1 MLEILGPLGR
11 RDDQRD
17 RTVGLLAAV
26 QQPQRFGD
34 PPRILVI
41 LNGDRLA
48 VEVGLR
54 VLGRMLAVGDRDR
67 AEVATGAPDR
77 CIQRLA
83 IIATCAAGVDNP
95 CG

>member
-1 MLEILGPLGR
+1 MVH
-11 RDDQRD
+11 DRD
-17 RTVGLLAAV
+17 RLLVG
-26 QQPQRFGD
+26 
-34 PPRILVI
+34 
-41 LNGDRLA
+41 
-48 VEVGLR
+48 VGLR

-95 CG
+95 CGWENELSAPVESAFSTSRVCT